1 MNDNS
6 VNELLTRGV
15 ANIIPGKDA
24 LKKLLSQ
31 DKKLNVYLG
40 IDPTATKI
48 HLGHAVV
55 LRKLQAFANLGHN
68 VTFLIGDFT
77 ALIGDTSDKDSER
90 PALNQKEVEENF
102 ATYKEQA
109 EKIVDF
115 SKVNVRHNSEW
126 LSKLGLEEIVKL
138 TQHFS
143 AGDFIS
149 RELIR
154 KRLDSGKRV
163 GLHEFLYPVMQGYDS
178 LELETDIQLGGT
190 DQTFNMQA
198 GRTLIKNELNKDS
211 FILATEFLMGTDGRK
226 MSKSWGNAIWL
237 SDAPSEMFGKI
248 MSLSD
253 GQIIPYFKLATVV
266 SLVEIGKLEE
276 RLKSENP
283 MSLKKELA
291 KEIVSQLYSEDEAQ
305 KAEEEFEKK
314 FGQNEKPSE
323 STMRAFPHA
332 SNASLATIVQKSS
345 PIWNGSEISMSESKR
360 LISQGTVSINDQRIT
375 DPVAKNT
382 EPSIMEIGKKKNYI
396 KLEPEK

>member
-1 MNDNS
+1 MNENKID
-6 VNELLTRGV
+6 ELLSRGV
-15 ANIIPGKDA
+15 ANIIPEKDE
-24 LKKLLSQ
+24 LKKLLES
-31 DKKLNVYLG
+31 DKKLNVYFG
-40 IDPTATKI
+40 VDPTATKI
-48 HLGHAVV
+48 HLGHAVP
-55 LRKLQAFANLGHN
+55 LRKLQRLSELGHN

-90 PALNQKEVEENF
+90 PALTREGIEENF
-102 ATYKEQA
+102 KTYKEQA

-126 LSKLGLEEIVKL
+126 LSKLSLEEFVKL
-138 TQHFS
+138 TQKFS

-178 LELETDIQLGGT
+178 LELATDIQLGGT

-198 GRTLIKNELNKDS
+198 GRTLIKDELDKDS

-237 SDAPSEMFGKI
+237 SDSPTEMFGKI
-248 MSLSD
+248 MSLND
-253 GQIIPYFKLATVV
+253 NQIIPYFKLATVV
-266 SLVEIGKLEE
+266 SLVEIGKLEG

-283 MSLKKELA
+283 MNLKKELA
-291 KEIVSQLYSEDEAQ
+291 KKIVSELHSEDEAQ
-305 KAEEEFEKK
+305 KAGEDFEKK
-314 FGQNEKPSE
+314 FEQNEKPSE
-323 STMRAFPHA
+323 SVMQVFPHA

-382 EPSIMEIGKKKNYI
+382 ETSIMEIGKKKTYV